1 MVFRKK
7 KFVFI
12 SAFVLVL
19 IFIVAAFGRN
29 SKGEDVNSVV
39 KVSRGDIRDVAVALG
54 TIEVKYET
62 SVKSTISGVIKKV
75 FVEIGDVV
83 KKGDPIFEI
92 SPTPTPFELASVRRE
107 VTVARSRL
115 ENAKKDIERK
125 QALFEKDLISD
136 KEYEIMQQD
145 LQEAQ
150 SDYNLAKQRLDLM
163 EKGSAQV
170 GGTALDAVIRSPV
183 SGTILSREV
192 SLGDPVVP
200 LTSYQPGT
208 ELMKIARLQDLLF
221 KGIVD
226 EIDVGR
232 LEEGMKA
239 KITVGAIPDEEVY
252 GIIDIIAPKARNK
265 EGATV
270 FDIEIIVTEKGN
282 KPLRVGYSATA
293 DIIIDERKDVLV
305 IPEGAVHFEE
315 GKTYVYLSNGEK
327 KEVEI
332 GLSDGLN
339 IEVISGLS
347 EGEEIKK

>member
-1 MVFRKK
+1 MFRKK
-7 KFVFI
+7 KFI
-12 SAFVLVL
+12 ILSSSIVLV
-19 IFIVAAFGRN
+19 IFLLFAFSRGN
-29 SKGEDVNSVV
+29 GKNEQNPAV
-39 KVSRGDIRDVAVALG
+39 KVTKGNIRDVAVALG

-62 SVKSTISGVIKKV
+62 SVKSTFSGVIKKV

-92 SPTPTPFELASVRRE
+92 DPAPTPFELASVRKE
-107 VTVARSRL
+107 VKVGEVRL

-125 QALFEKDLISD
+125 KALFEKGLISD
-136 KEYEIMQQD
+136 KEYENMQQE
-145 LQEAQ
+145 LQEEQ
-150 SDYNLAKQRLDLM
+150 SIYDLAKQRLDLM
-163 EKGSAQV
+163 EKGKARV
-170 GGTALDAVIRSPV
+170 GGTALDAIIRSPV

-192 SLGDPVVP
+192 SIGDPVVP

-208 ELMKIARLQDLLF
+208 ELMRIARLQDLLF
-221 KGIVD
+221 KGVVD

-270 FDIEIIVTEKGN
+270 FDLEIIVTEKGN

-293 DIIIDERKDVLV
+293 DIIIDERTDVLV
-305 IPEGAVHFEE
+305 IPEGAVKFEE
-315 GKTYVYLSNGEK
+315 GKTFVYLANGEK
-327 KEVEI
+327 REVEI

-339 IEVISGLS
+339 IEVVTGLK
-347 EGEEIKK
+347 EGDEIKR